1 MTILALTLE
10 YLSVVV
16 YIAVL
21 IGIFSWIVDKVI
33 KRIKNKRKKIE
44 DIEDES

>member
-10 YLSVVV
+10 YLSIVV

-21 IGIFSWIVDKVI
+21 VGIFSWIVDKVI